1 MNTEYRRQRK
11 GMVIEMI
18 FYFTGTGNSLY
29 VAKELDEDIISIPQ
43 VIKEERPEFTA
54 DSIGIVCPVYG
65 HEMPAM
71 VKEFIRRASFKTDYL
86 FVVLTYGAHHGGAA
100 EIAGRFVRD
109 AGKKA
114 DYITTIEMVDNFLP
128 AFDMKEQMAMDKQ
141 VEKHL
146 YEIRAAI
153 QAKKRGI
160 QKTSLAEKTVHKMY
174 TRMVQN
180 APETIWAAFQV
191 TDECV
196 GCGICTR
203 VCPAGCIHLED
214 QHAVH
219 GKEGCQACY
228 ACVHVCP
235 KMAVQFTLPQP
246 EKNPAARYRNE
257 HVTLCELVKANDQ
270 TANENDPD
278 I

>member
-1 MNTEYRRQRK
+1 
-11 GMVIEMI
+11 MI

-29 VAKELDEDIISIPQ
+29 VAKELDETIISIPQ
-43 VIKEERPEFTA
+43 IIKKEKLAFSA
-54 DSIGIVCPVYG
+54 DSIGIVCPVYS
-65 HEMPAM
+65 HEMPGM
-71 VKEFIRRASFKTDYL
+71 VKDFIRRASFETDYL

-100 EIAGRFVRD
+100 EIADSFFRD

-128 AFDMKEQMAMDKQ
+128 AFDMEEQTAKDKQ
-141 VEKHL
+141 VERHL
-146 YEIRAAI
+146 EEIRTAI

-160 QKTSLAEKTVHKMY
+160 QKTSLAEKAAHKMY
-174 TRMVQN
+174 RKMVGD

-203 VCPAGCIHLED
+203 VCPAGCIRLED

-219 GKEGCQACY
+219 SGEGCQACY
-228 ACVHVCP
+228 ACVHACP
-235 KMAVQFTLPQP
+235 KAAVQFTLPNP
-246 EKNPAARYRNE
+246 EKNPTARYRNE
-257 HVTLCELVKANDQ
+257 HVTLCELVKSNDQ
-270 TANENDPD
+270 TSDD
-278 I
+278 